1 MHLDHAWIASRIPHQ
16 GAMCLIDEVLD
27 WSATDIRCRTASH
40 RLTSNPLRTMDRLRA
55 ECGIEYA
62 AQAIAIH
69 GVLNT
74 APHAASPVAGMLAS
88 VRGVTLQVDR
98 LDDID
103 ADLVIRG
110 ARISGDATALMYEF
124 SIACESK
131 TLLAGRATI
140 VLRRPSMMPTSTDS
154 HK

>member
-1 MHLDHAWIASRIPHQ
+1 MHLDHAWIASHIPHQ

-27 WSATDIRCRTASH
+27 WSATEICCRTASH
-40 RLTSNPLRTMDRLRA
+40 RQSSNPLRTVDRLRA

-69 GVLNT
+69 GVLN
-74 APHAASPVAGMLAS
+74 AASDGAAPVAGMLAS
-88 VRGVTLQVDR
+88 VRGVRLHVSR

-103 ADLVIRG
+103 TDLVIRG
-110 ARISGDATALMYEF
+110 ARISGDATALLYDF
-124 SIACESK
+124 SIARESK

-140 VLRRPSMMPTSTDS
+140 ILRAPFLTPVSTGS